1 MSTSI
6 SRATFLKGLAALA
19 LTGLGG
25 SALVAL
31 LQKSRHHF
39 PCRLLGPSRA
49 LGHIL
54 RDPAALA
61 RARAT
66 PISDQTILYKKVV
79 IIGGGMAGLSAAWWL
94 KKNHFDDFVLL
105 ELEKEVGGNAA
116 CGKNEWGSYPWGAH
130 YVPIPNPES
139 AYVRQLFEELKIIQ
153 GYSQAGEPI
162 YDDLM
167 LCHEP
172 QERLYKDGS
181 FHEGLVPKR
190 GLQAAEAA
198 DIARFF
204 AMMVAFRQA
213 KGKDGK
219 AAFAIPLDLSSSEE
233 RFRDLDKMT
242 MSKWL
247 ADNGF
252 KTGPL
257 LWYVTYCC
265 RDDYGATPDN
275 VSAWAGIHYFAGR
288 RGTAANAEQNAV
300 LTWPQGNGYLAGKLR
315 DQCSA
320 VIEANALVTAVTSK
334 ADEAGSSSGKTRV
347 SYLKPAG
354 EAKSIDCDYVIFAAP
369 RFVAAKVIEDPIF
382 KSIGD
387 SNSNNSKKLN
397 YAPWMVANIT
407 LKKSPDARGTAI
419 AWDNVSYYSDSLGY
433 VVADHQEIS
442 TREKPLVITY
452 YYPLSK
458 DTPKIARQNLYSA
471 DVEKWRSLVVEDLSK
486 IHPEIESQILS
497 IDFWPWGHGMIRP
510 DPGFIW
516 GDQRQAMKDP
526 LGNIVF
532 AHSDMSG
539 MSNFEEAQYHGVEA
553 AKTILGKI
561 GRSKA

>member
-6 SRATFLKGLAALA
+6 SRATFLKGLAGLA
-19 LTGLGG
+19 VAGLGG
-25 SALVAL
+25 GSLAAL
-31 LQKSRHHF
+31 LQKSRHIF
-39 PCRLLGPSRA
+39 PCRMLGPTRS
-49 LGHIL
+49 LGHLL

-61 RARAT
+61 KAKAGT
-66 PISDQTILYKKVV
+66 NTEQTIRQKKVV
-79 IIGGGMAGLSAAWWL
+79 IVGGGMAGLSAAWWL
-94 KKNHFDDFVLL
+94 KKNHFDNFVLL

-116 CGKNEWGSYPWGAH
+116 CGKNDWGSYPWGAH

-139 AYVRQLFEELKIIQ
+139 AYVRELFEELKIIQ
-153 GYSQAGEPI
+153 AYSKAGEPI

-190 GLQAAEAA
+190 GLQPAEAA
-198 DIARFF
+198 DISRFF
-204 AMMVAFRQA
+204 GSMVGFRQA

-219 AAFAIPLDLSSSEE
+219 AAFAIPLDLSTSDA
-233 RFRDLDKMT
+233 RFRDLDKIT
-242 MSKWL
+242 MSRWL
-247 ADNGF
+247 DDNNF
-252 KTGPL
+252 KTKPL

-315 DQCSA
+315 ELCSEF
-320 VIEANALVTAVTSK
+320 IEVNALVTGVEAKINAAGEGNDSK
-334 ADEAGSSSGKTRV
+334 TKV
-347 SYLKPAG
+347 SYLSSNGTAKG
-354 EAKSIDCDYVIFAAP
+354 ESKSIDCDYVIFAAP
-369 RFVAAKVIEDPIF
+369 RFVAAKIIDAKTFSGETYD
-382 KSIGD
+382 
-387 SNSNNSKKLN
+387 KLN
-397 YAPWMVANIT
+397 YAPWMVANIS
-407 LKKSPDARGTAI
+407 LKRLPDTRGTAL

-433 VVADHQEIS
+433 VVANHQEIS

-458 DTPKIARQNLYSA
+458 ETPKVARQNLYSA
-471 DVEKWRSLVVEDLSK
+471 DIEKWRRVIIEDLSK
-486 IHPEIESQILS
+486 IHPDIERQILA
-497 IDFWPWGHGMIRP
+497 IDLWPWGHGMIRP
-510 DPGFIW
+510 DTGFIW
-516 GDQRQAMKDP
+516 GDLREEMKKSV
-526 LGNIVF
+526 GSIVF

-553 AKTILGKI
+553 AKTILAKI
-561 GRSKA
+561 GRAGA